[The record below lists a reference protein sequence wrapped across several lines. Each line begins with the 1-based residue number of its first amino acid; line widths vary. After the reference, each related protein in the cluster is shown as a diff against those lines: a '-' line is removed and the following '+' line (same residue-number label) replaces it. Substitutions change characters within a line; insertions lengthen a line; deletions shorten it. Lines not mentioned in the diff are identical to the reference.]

1 MTYLLNYKNIIAV
14 AFLLIAV
21 TLAMLVLQNPREA
34 YGSIRVGDEYMATST
49 AANSVY
55 GATITGDALIRTGQ
69 GQLGS
74 VIITGAGTGII
85 NLYNATTSN
94 VLARTGQP
102 ATSTILIASF
112 PASTAAGTYTF
123 DTTFTTGL
131 LVELESG
138 VMSTSTITYR

>member
-1 MTYLLNYKNIIAV
+1 MNILNYKNILAV

-21 TLAMLVLQNPREA
+21 TLAMFVLQRPQNA
-34 YGSIRVGDEYMATST
+34 FGSIRVGDELHATST
-49 AANSVY
+49 ASNTVY

-69 GQLGS
+69 GALGS
-74 VIITGAGTGII
+74 VVITGAATGIWSI
-85 NLYNATTSN
+85 YNATTSN
-94 VLARTGQP
+94 VLARTGNV
-102 ATSTILIASF
+102 ATSTILLASF

-123 DTTFTTGL
+123 DVTYTTGL